1 MNCNEASTGTEGWN
15 KLQDTMKFRQGF
27 SKASFS
33 QGVLKHVTN
42 AQGKVM
48 STVTFPT
55 RIMRDLFHRSVEKKD
70 SQYRFYFS
78 YPLQYRAANKQFKTS
93 GVLLRDAGY
102 ATEIS
107 IDESSLIMY
116 LKYRQRTS
124 GKIQYEYQISD
135 KFDPFDKLDSNALKT
150 NQTKALTGIMIMI
163 KPKYGDNHSP
173 EVLKEFITTY
183 IEKMKQDGT
192 PIPTHTQTYDKV
204 IMLQFSIVEE
214 VDHANDILS
223 NTKSHLMGG
232 TFTHHIL

>member
-27 SKASFS
+27 SKAPFA

-42 AQGKVM
+42 GQGKVM

-55 RIMRDLFHRSVEKKD
+55 RIMRDLFHRNVEKKD
-70 SQYRFYFS
+70 SPLRFYFS

-93 GVLLRDAGY
+93 AVLLRDAGF

-107 IDESSLIMY
+107 IDESTLIMY
-116 LKYRQRTS
+116 LKYRQRTT
-124 GKIQYEYQISD
+124 GKTQYEYEISE

-150 NQTKALTGIMIMI
+150 NQTKALTKTMIMI

-173 EVLKEFITTY
+173 EVLKSLTTAY
-183 IEKMKQDGT
+183 IEKMKENGT
-192 PIPTHTQTYDKV
+192 PLPEHTQTYDKV
-204 IMLQFSIVEE
+204 IMMQFRIVEE
-214 VDHANDILS
+214 VDLANDILS
-223 NTKSHLMGG
+223 DTKTHLMGG
-232 TFTHHIL
+232 TFTHHIM